1 MEIFVDFG
9 LFELLVAAGL
19 AKVAG
24 RLYASRLA
32 AGVLLLTSVTMPA
45 VLVVLGSSEL
55 TRWLAA
61 GALATA
67 LVNAAFIVTVLRRP
81 AVAPQP

>member
-19 AKVAG
+19 AKLAG

-32 AGVLLLTSVTMPA
+32 AGALLLASVTIPA

-81 AVAPQP
+81 AVEPLP

>member
-9 LFELLVAAGL
+9 LFELLVAMGL
-19 AKVAG
+19 ARVAG

-32 AGVLLLTSVTMPA
+32 AGILLLASVTIPA
-45 VLVVLGSSEL
+45 ALVVLGSSEL

-81 AVAPQP
+81 AVEPLP

>member
-9 LFELLVAAGL
+9 LFELLVAVGL
-19 AKVAG
+19 ARVAG

-32 AGVLLLTSVTMPA
+32 AGGLLLASVAIPA
-45 VLVVLGSSEL
+45 ALVALGSSEL

-81 AVAPQP
+81 PVQREP

>member
-9 LFELLVAAGL
+9 LFEILVAAGL
-19 AKVAG
+19 ARAAG

-32 AGVLLLTSVTMPA
+32 AGGLLLASVAIPA
-45 VLVVLGSSEL
+45 ALIILGSSEL

-81 AVAPQP
+81 PVERQP

>member
-9 LFELLVAAGL
+9 LFELLVAVGL
-19 AKVAG
+19 ARVAG

-32 AGVLLLTSVTMPA
+32 AGGLLLASVAIPA
-45 VLVVLGSSEL
+45 ALIMLGSSEL

-61 GALATA
+61 GGLATA

-81 AVAPQP
+81 PVERQP